1 MKHVLKDLQA
11 NLHGLVESLFK
22 DYARQL
28 RADYPKQTIR
38 NSVVITSAVQEF
50 ARLGYIELVDVRLG
64 IPADIPKRLVRTIK
78 RSRHHPIW
86 IPGPGFP
93 DDPWDLYDQMKP
105 PCAAMRSF
113 GSIYPPKNET
123 RGAGARYIRGF
134 RRSPSLYGHAP
145 HHPKAPPAFVPPA
158 PERCCYTAAQFLYAH
173 CRECDGDWVCRAR
186 VRARTCRGRRR

>member
-64 IPADIPKRLVRTIK
+64 IPADIPKRLVRTSSDPANSSTYALADFDRLAGPQPKLVIAVALAT
-78 RSRHHPIW
+78 RPSRAFGVTVHAA
-86 IPGPGFP
+86 
-93 DDPWDLYDQMKP
+93 PWPTPHGGL
-105 PCAAMRSF
+105 AA
-113 GSIYPPKNET
+113 GST
-123 RGAGARYIRGF
+123 RA
-134 RRSPSLYGHAP
+134 RRSIMSSS
-145 HHPKAPPAFVPPA
+145 PKAGSSRWWQSMPMV
-158 PERCCYTAAQFLYAH
+158 TS
-173 CRECDGDWVCRAR
+173 
-186 VRARTCRGRRR
+186 

>member
-105 PCAAMRSF
+105 SMR
-113 GSIYPPKNET
+113 GNEVVWQHIPPKKRNT
-123 RGAGARYIRGF
+123 W
-134 RRSPSLYGHAP
+134 RRCTVH
-145 HHPKAPPAFVPPA
+145 
-158 PERCCYTAAQFLYAH
+158 
-173 CRECDGDWVCRAR
+173 
-186 VRARTCRGRRR
+186 